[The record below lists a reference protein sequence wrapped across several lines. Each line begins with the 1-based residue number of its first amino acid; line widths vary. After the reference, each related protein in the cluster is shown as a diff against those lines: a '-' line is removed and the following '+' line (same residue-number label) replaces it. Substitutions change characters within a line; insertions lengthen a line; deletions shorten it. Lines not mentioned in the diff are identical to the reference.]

1 MVFITGCNGLVGSFI
16 ARQFLKEGH
25 KVRALKRQNSNL
37 QYLTDIQDQIEWVE
51 GDILD
56 VSTLYDALKGCRQV
70 VHSAAIVSFASNG
83 KEMMYKVNVEG
94 TANIVNLSLE
104 LGIDKLAFISS
115 VAAIGRKKDSEII
128 DETSKWED
136 SKLNTYYAQTKHL
149 AEMEV
154 WRAYAEGL
162 DTIIVNPSVVIG
174 PSHWDRSSTQLFKY
188 VWEEK
193 KYYATG
199 SLNYVDARDVA
210 HIVYQLVTEN
220 FSGERYILNA
230 GNIHYK
236 QFFEKIAEAFGKRP
250 PRVKVTPLLAA
261 LAWRAAWFRSLF
273 IQKAPVITRE
283 TAYMSQKHFYYK
295 NDKIVKALDF
305 KFHTLEESINWASEK
320 LISQQQLT
328 ATN

>member
-25 KVRALKRQNSNL
+25 RVRALKRQNSNL
-37 QYLTDIQDQIEWVE
+37 QYLSDIQDQIEWVE
-51 GDILD
+51 GDVLD
-56 VSTLYDALKGCRQV
+56 VTTLYEVLQACDQV
-70 VHSAAIVSFASNG
+70 VHSAAVVSFAAND

-94 TANIVNLSLE
+94 TANIVNICLE
-104 LGIDKLAFISS
+104 LGINKLAFISS
-115 VAAIGRKKDSEII
+115 VAAIGRKKDSEVI

-154 WRAYAEGL
+154 WRGHAEGL

-188 VWEEK
+188 VWDEK

-210 HIVYQLVTEN
+210 KVVFQLMAGEFN
-220 FSGERYILNA
+220 GERYILNA
-230 GNIHYK
+230 GNVQYK
-236 QFFEKIAEAFGKRP
+236 AFFEHIAKAFGKRP
-250 PRVKVTPLLAA
+250 PHRKVTPLLAA
-261 LAWRAAWFRSLF
+261 IAWRVAWFQSLF
-273 IQKAPVITRE
+273 TRQSPVITRE

-295 NDKIVKALDF
+295 NAKVVNALNF

-320 LISQQQLT
+320 LLKKQDLSVSR
-328 ATN
+328 

>member
-25 KVRALKRQNSNL
+25 QVKALKRQNSNL
-37 QYLTDIQDQIEWVE
+37 QYLSDVQDQIEWVE

-56 VSTLYDALKGCRQV
+56 VSSLHTALQGCTQV
-70 VHSAAIVSFASNG
+70 VHSAAVVSFASNG
-83 KEMMYKVNVEG
+83 KEVMHKINVEG
-94 TANIVNLSLE
+94 TSNVVNVSIE
-104 LGIDKLAFISS
+104 LGIEKLIFISS

-128 DETSKWED
+128 DETSKWEN
-136 SKLNTYYAQTKHL
+136 SKLNTYYAQTKYL

-154 WRAYAEGL
+154 WRAHAEGL
-162 DTIIVNPSVVIG
+162 NTVIVNPSVVIG

-210 HIVYQLVTEN
+210 KIVFRLATGS

-230 GNIHYK
+230 GNVHYK
-236 QFFEKIAEAFGKRP
+236 EFFEHIAKAFHKRP
-250 PRVKVTPLLAA
+250 PRVKITPLLAA
-261 LAWRAAWFRSLF
+261 LAWRAAWFGSLF
-273 IQKAPVITRE
+273 TQKQPVITRE

-295 NDKIVKALDF
+295 NDKIINALNF
-305 KFHTLEESINWASEK
+305 KFYTLEESINWTSEK
-320 LISQQQLT
+320 LISQQQLSISG
-328 ATN
+328 